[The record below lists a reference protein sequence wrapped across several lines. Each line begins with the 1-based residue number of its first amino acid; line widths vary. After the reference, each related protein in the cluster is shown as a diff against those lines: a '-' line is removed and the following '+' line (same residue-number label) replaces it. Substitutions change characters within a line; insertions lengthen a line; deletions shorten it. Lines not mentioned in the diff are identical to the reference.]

1 MLTIVLQCDGFW
13 AWPWPLILA
22 FLLGILLGWLL
33 KSIFGNDDNTQP
45 LKDTTDY
52 KSKYFSIKK
61 ELDNCN
67 ENVKSLQQKTVE
79 SLSISPKK
87 DTKKKTKKAIKTP
100 NVIVANPSSKK
111 DNLTKVEG
119 IGPKINGLLND
130 AGIFTFKQL
139 SETSVEKLKQILHDA
154 GPRYR
159 MHKPLT
165 WAQQAKL
172 AAEGKWEE
180 LKKWQNELK
189 GGL

>member
-1 MLTIVLQCDGFW
+1 MLTILLQCDGFW

-22 FLLGILLGWLL
+22 FLLGALLGWLL
-33 KSIFGNDDNTQP
+33 KGMFGNEEENTEQI
-45 LKDTTDY
+45 DY
-52 KSKYFSIKK
+52 KSKYFATKK

-67 ENVKSLQQKTVE
+67 ANAKALGEKSFETLAITPE
-79 SLSISPKK
+79 KK
-87 DTKKKTKKAIKTP
+87 KNKTKKEVKTP
-100 NVIVANPSSKK
+100 EVIIAEPPSKK
-111 DNLTKVEG
+111 DDLTKVEG
-119 IGPKINGLLND
+119 IGPKIQGLLND
-130 AGIFTFKQL
+130 AGIYTFKQL
-139 SETSVEKLKQILHDA
+139 SNTALEKLKQILEDA
-154 GPRYR
+154 GPQFR

>member
-22 FLLGILLGWLL
+22 FLLGALLGWLL
-33 KSIFGNDDNTQP
+33 KSMFGNDDENNEQI
-45 LKDTTDY
+45 DY
-52 KSKYFSIKK
+52 KSKYLATKR

-67 ENVKSLQQKTVE
+67 ANAKALEERSFETLTLTPE
-79 SLSISPKK
+79 PE
-87 DTKKKTKKAIKTP
+87 KKKKKKKEIKTP
-100 NVIVANPSSKK
+100 EVILANPPSSK
-111 DNLTKVEG
+111 DDLTKVEG
-119 IGPKINGLLND
+119 IGPKIQGLLND
-130 AGIFTFKQL
+130 AGIYTFKQL
-139 SETSVEKLKQILHDA
+139 SETALEKLKQILEDA
-154 GPRYR
+154 GPRFR

-180 LKKWQNELK
+180 LNKWQDELK